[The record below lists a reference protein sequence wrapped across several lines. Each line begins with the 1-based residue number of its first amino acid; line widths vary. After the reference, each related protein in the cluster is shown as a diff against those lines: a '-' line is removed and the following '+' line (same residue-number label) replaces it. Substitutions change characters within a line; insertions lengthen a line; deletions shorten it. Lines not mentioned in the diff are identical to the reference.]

1 MNEIKRIGP
10 PVPIVARGAEFDLS
24 VALNATPS
32 FEWRRTFHAPEEW
45 KEPCH
50 PSRITVK
57 DRALLFTSEEALV
70 PLWIEQIDR
79 WIAAANQKHSEVASS
94 VATQDVADVDDR
106 RRRLQEVTERFKD
119 L

>member
-1 MNEIKRIGP
+1 MNDIKRIGP
-10 PVPIVARGAEFDLS
+10 PVPIVARGAEYDLS

-32 FEWRRTFHAPEEW
+32 QAWRRAFHAPEEW
-45 KEPCH
+45 KEPYH

-57 DRALLFTSEEALV
+57 DRALIFTSEEALV

-79 WIAAANQKHSEVASS
+79 WITAANQKHSEMVSS
-94 VATQDVADVDDR
+94 LETREVSDGDDSR
-106 RRRLQEVTERFKD
+106 RKLLEVTDRLKD